1 MEDYMDKVRK
11 HIIFY
16 GRVQGVGFRYTA
28 CYLARPMGLTG
39 WVKNLWDGSV
49 EMEVQGPEED
59 IEEFLLRLENGRFIQ
74 IDRMDKQYIPTKKE
88 HDFTEIWS

>member
-1 MEDYMDKVRK
+1 MDKVRK

>member
-1 MEDYMDKVRK
+1 MDKVRK

-74 IDRMDKQYIPTKKE
+74 IDRMDKQDIPTKKE

>member
-1 MEDYMDKVRK
+1 MDKVRK

-16 GRVQGVGFRYTA
+16 GHVQGVGFRYTA

-74 IDRMDKQYIPTKKE
+74 IDRMDKQDISIKKE